1 MPKAPKQRR
10 RDRRFLRRYW
20 WAFLA
25 VPLLGALVVLGTLL
39 YVYSRLELPEA
50 APPLQTSY
58 VYDRDGELITT
69 LHAAVDRTNI
79 PFSDMPDSLRHA
91 VIATE
96 DQDFYAHSGFDPIGI
111 MRAAWNDL
119 RGRPIQGGSTITQ
132 QLVKK
137 VYAGTYKRSKS
148 GERVYVEP
156 ERTVGQKVR
165 EVLLAIKLEQE
176 MTKDEILATY
186 LNTVYFGH
194 GAYGVEAAAQTY
206 WNKPAR
212 RLTVLESATLAGA
225 IASPELFDP
234 ADNPGNATVRR
245 DYVLDR
251 MAQEG
256 YITERRANALKK
268 KRVRT
273 DPAEAGPVGYDAPYF
288 VEYTK
293 DLLEDRFGSATVF
306 GGGLRV
312 TTTLDSELQRAAEG
326 AVEQHLPDPDDP
338 EGALVA
344 IDPRSGEILAMVG
357 GRDFNKS
364 KVNLATG
371 EGGGGRAAG
380 SAFKPFT
387 LAAAMKQRIDPESYW
402 SGPQTIT
409 IPDRECYTDGRP
421 WSPSNAADEES
432 GTFTLLDATKYSVN
446 TVYAQLVTE
455 VGPERVAET
464 ARDLGIQSKLPAN
477 CSITLGAVNVHPL
490 EMTSAYATLAARGV
504 YRRPTPL
511 QSVEGPDSD
520 PLSLGRAKEPTAIH
534 RNDADIVTYALQGVV
549 EGGTGTAAALADGR
563 DVAGKTGTAQH
574 YSDAWFC
581 GYTPQLAACVWVGY
595 VKSQRPLENINGVP
609 YVFGGTIP
617 AEIWHDFMTDAM
629 AGKREIPF
637 HEPTFV
643 GYDNGPTAPS
653 PVPATPVAPPPA
665 PTVTESPK
673 PEPSPE
679 PEPSETVTP
688 SPEPTTSTPPPE
700 GGGGG
705 GGGDGGGGG
714 P

>member
-96 DQDFYAHSGFDPIGI
+96 DQDFYAHPGFDPIGI

-186 LNTVYFGH
+186 LNTVYFAH

-206 WNKPAR
+206 WNKRAR

-234 ADNPGNATVRR
+234 ADNPENAKVRR

-256 YITERRANALKK
+256 YITERRADALKK

-293 DLLEDRFGSATVF
+293 HVLEDRFGSATVF

-312 TTTLDSELQRAAEG
+312 TTTLDSELQRAAEA

-344 IDPRSGEILAMVG
+344 IDPRTGEILALVG

-387 LAAAMKQRIDPESYW
+387 LAAAIKQRIDPESYW

-409 IPDRECYTDGRP
+409 IPDRECYTNGRP

-490 EMTSAYATLAARGV
+490 EMTSAYATLAAGGV
-504 YRRPTPL
+504 HRRPTPL
-511 QSVEGPDSD
+511 QSVDGPDGTG
-520 PLSLGRAKEPTAIH
+520 LSLRRWRETRAIP
-534 RNDADIVTYALQGVV
+534 RNAADIVTYALQGVV
-549 EGGTGTAAALADGR
+549 EHGTGVRAKIWMPPGR
-563 DVAGKTGTAQH
+563 SSG
-574 YSDAWFC
+574 
-581 GYTPQLAACVWVGY
+581 
-595 VKSQRPLENINGVP
+595 
-609 YVFGGTIP
+609 
-617 AEIWHDFMTDAM
+617 
-629 AGKREIPF
+629 
-637 HEPTFV
+637 
-643 GYDNGPTAPS
+643 
-653 PVPATPVAPPPA
+653 
-665 PTVTESPK
+665 
-673 PEPSPE
+673 
-679 PEPSETVTP
+679 
-688 SPEPTTSTPPPE
+688 
-700 GGGGG
+700 
-705 GGGDGGGGG
+705 
-714 P
+714 